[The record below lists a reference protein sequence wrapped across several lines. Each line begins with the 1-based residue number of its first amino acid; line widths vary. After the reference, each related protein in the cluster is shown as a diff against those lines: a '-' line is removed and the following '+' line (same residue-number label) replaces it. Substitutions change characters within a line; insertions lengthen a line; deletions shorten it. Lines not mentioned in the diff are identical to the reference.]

1 MFEAG
6 KEAARIEDKKI
17 VALFFQRSEHAISEL
32 DKKYGALCRRL
43 AFQIIGSRQDAEECV
58 NDAYLGAWRAIPPVE
73 PDPLPAFVCKI
84 VRNLSVK
91 RYQSN
96 QAAKRKSAYTV
107 SLQELESCLPAPCTV
122 EAELAAKDVAHMLD
136 AFLSGLSEENRVIFL
151 LRYWFS
157 FSYKDISR
165 RVGLTEKNVSVRLT
179 RLRRALRSYLRER
192 EVFS

>member
-1 MFEAG
+1 
-6 KEAARIEDKKI
+6 
-17 VALFFQRSEHAISEL
+17 
-32 DKKYGALCRRL
+32 
-43 AFQIIGSRQDAEECV
+43 
-58 NDAYLGAWRAIPPVE
+58 
-73 PDPLPAFVCKI
+73 
-84 VRNLSVK
+84 
-91 RYQSN
+91 
-96 QAAKRKSAYTV
+96 
-107 SLQELESCLPAPCTV
+107 
-122 EAELAAKDVAHMLD
+122 MLD

>member
-43 AFQIIGSRQDAEECV
+43 AFQITGSRQDAEECV

-96 QAAKRKSAYTV
+96 QAAKRKS
-107 SLQELESCLPAPCTV
+107 SLYRLPAGTGILP
-122 EAELAAKDVAHMLD
+122 ARALY
-136 AFLSGLSEENRVIFL
+136 SGSGTCRK
-151 LRYWFS
+151 R
-157 FSYKDISR
+157 
-165 RVGLTEKNVSVRLT
+165 
-179 RLRRALRSYLRER
+179 RRAYARRIFIRAER
-192 EVFS
+192 GKPRYFFAALLVFFLV

>member
-43 AFQIIGSRQDAEECV
+43 AFQITGSRQDAEECV

-96 QAAKRKSAYTV
+96 QAAKRKAPIPSPCRNWNPACPRPV
-107 SLQELESCLPAPCTV
+107 QWKRNLPQKT
-122 EAELAAKDVAHMLD
+122 
-136 AFLSGLSEENRVIFL
+136 
-151 LRYWFS
+151 
-157 FSYKDISR
+157 SR
-165 RVGLTEKNVSVRLT
+165 ICSTHFYPG
-179 RLRRALRSYLRER
+179 
-192 EVFS
+192 